1 MESSSNFVT
10 ETNKAPLV
18 ETLTLLFLS
27 SAIICTLC
35 RLYTK
40 WAVIT
45 VASVDDYL
53 VPVSTVR
60 QSSVSYR
67 RQDALTRKPLKLFLI
82 GQSVAVTVMASNGYG
97 RPSAELSSAQMS
109 TILKAQYAA
118 MLLYIP
124 SLLFSKLPTLVILN
138 VVSPKQRFRKLLFI
152 SALVIMAW
160 AGSSE
165 LVSAFQCQPVQTWDS
180 INGRCLNRVAFDM
193 YFEVMN
199 GLTDLVLVLLPV
211 LLVANINTSI
221 SRRLHVISVFCIR
234 LMGVGAVVAKL
245 ALLMS
250 ERNEDPF
257 FATWP
262 MTICTQLIQF
272 LSLLSACVL
281 YLRPFLEALTSG
293 FINGDDLRRRGQIK
307 PYLMEAGLMDSGHSS
322 HELTLATSRSKGRA
336 GFSETQPTS
345 KPGFL

>member
-1 MESSSNFVT
+1 MESSGNFVT

-18 ETLTLLFLS
+18 ETLTLFFVS

-40 WAVIT
+40 WVVIT
-45 VASVDDYL
+45 VASVDDYF
-53 VPVSTVR
+53 VPVSMVR
-60 QSSVSYR
+60 QSNVYYR
-67 RQDALTRKPLKLFLI
+67 RIDALMRNTLKLFLI
-82 GQSVAVTVMASNGYG
+82 GQSVAVTVMTTNGYG

-109 TILKAQYAA
+109 TILKAQYTA

-138 VVSPKQRFRKLLFI
+138 VVSPKQRFRKLLLI

-165 LVSAFQCQPVQTWDS
+165 LVSAFQCQPLRTWDFV
-180 INGRCLNRVAFDM
+180 NGRCMNRVAFYM

-199 GLTDLVLVLLPV
+199 GLTDLILVLLPII
-211 LLVANINTSI
+211 LVANINTSI
-221 SRRLHVISVFCIR
+221 YRRLHVISVFCIR

-245 ALLMS
+245 VLLMS
-250 ERNEDPF
+250 EKNDDPF

-262 MTICTQLIQF
+262 ATICTQLIQF

-307 PYLMEAGLMDSGHSS
+307 PYLIESGLMDPGSS
-322 HELTLATSRSKGRA
+322 SYELTSAISRSKGRA
-336 GFSETQPTS
+336 DFSETQPTS